1 MGYAVVHMQKVKLGG
16 VRGIQSHN
24 NREHP
29 PRTNPDIDPART
41 PQNYDIIYNDR
52 YAKAVKDTIECF
64 ATETKTVRKD
74 AVVYCSFIVTSDE
87 QTMKAMSPDQQR
99 AFFKDSVQWFADR
112 YGGENIVN
120 ATVHMDETTPHMHL
134 GVVPITADRL
144 SAKTLFD
151 KKELTSIQ
159 TDFAKQV
166 GERYG
171 LERGKEGSE
180 RTHLTETRFKLQQA
194 EQKLEHAVSEYD
206 RIRSTATEIG
216 DKGKEELARL
226 RALQEER
233 KALEGQ
239 IQALQADLRA
249 RQLTTQEVFA
259 IKPERGL
266 MGSIKGVTVE
276 DIENLKATAI
286 KGLEAKS
293 QLHKLSG
300 DYEQVKRLV
309 PSMQDRIQRGKDMSR
324 LKELETAFQRL
335 PESVQKQLFPSKSQS
350 HTQDRGR
357 ER

>member
-1 MGYAVVHMQKVKLGG
+1 MGYAVVHMQKFKAGG

-29 PRTNPDIDPART
+29 PKTNPDIEPSRT
-41 PQNYDIIYNDR
+41 EQNYDLIYSDN
-52 YAKAVKDTIECF
+52 YARSVKGTIENF

-87 QTMKAMSPDQQR
+87 QTMKAMSPEQQK
-99 AFFKDSVQWFADR
+99 AFFEDSVKWFSDR

-120 ATVHMDETTPHMHL
+120 ATVHMDETTPHMHV
-134 GVVPITADRL
+134 GVVPITGERL
-144 SAKTLFD
+144 SAKTLFG

-159 TDFAKQV
+159 TDFVKQV

-180 RTHLTETRFKLQQA
+180 RTHLTETRFKLEQA
-194 EQKLEHAVSEYD
+194 EKKLEHTLSECE
-206 RIRSTATEIG
+206 RIRSSATEIG

-239 IQALQADLRA
+239 IEALQGDLRA
-249 RQLTTQEVFA
+249 RQLNMREIVE

-266 MGSIKGVTVE
+266 MGSVKGVTVE
-276 DIENLKATAI
+276 DIENIKATAI
-286 KGLEAKS
+286 KGMDYKQ
-293 QLHKLSG
+293 QLDNMTRS
-300 DYEQVKRLV
+300 YEQVKGLI
-309 PSMQDRIQRGKDMSR
+309 PSMQERIQSGKDRAR
-324 LKELETAFQRL
+324 LAELEKAFQRL
-335 PESVQKQLFPSKSQS
+335 PEDVQKQLIS
-350 HTQDRGR
+350 TQIKTQEKVR

>member
-1 MGYAVVHMQKVKLGG
+1 MGYAVVHMQKVKSGG

-166 GERYG
+166 GSGMAWNEG
-171 LERGKEGSE
+171 KRGANAP
-180 RTHLTETRFKLQQA
+180 T
-194 EQKLEHAVSEYD
+194 
-206 RIRSTATEIG
+206 
-216 DKGKEELARL
+216 
-226 RALQEER
+226 
-233 KALEGQ
+233 
-239 IQALQADLRA
+239 
-249 RQLTTQEVFA
+249 
-259 IKPERGL
+259 
-266 MGSIKGVTVE
+266 
-276 DIENLKATAI
+276 
-286 KGLEAKS
+286 
-293 QLHKLSG
+293 
-300 DYEQVKRLV
+300 
-309 PSMQDRIQRGKDMSR
+309 
-324 LKELETAFQRL
+324 
-335 PESVQKQLFPSKSQS
+335 
-350 HTQDRGR
+350 
-357 ER
+357 